1 MANFSGWQFQHG
13 LTATSIA
20 LGTVLAT
27 TTPSRAFDAWTG
39 TTSTDWFNA
48 GNWSAGVPT
57 NATSTRIDTVAPNAT
72 VVGTAGA
79 QATGLRIG
87 VSGTAALT
95 IQTGGTVSN
104 TLGIIGG

>member
-1 MANFSGWQFQHG
+1 M
-13 LTATSIA
+13 
-20 LGTVLAT
+20 VT

-39 TTSTDWFNA
+39 ATSTDWFNA

-95 IQTGGTVSN
+95 IQTGGTRGSGSPGVC
-104 TLGIIGG
+104 TG